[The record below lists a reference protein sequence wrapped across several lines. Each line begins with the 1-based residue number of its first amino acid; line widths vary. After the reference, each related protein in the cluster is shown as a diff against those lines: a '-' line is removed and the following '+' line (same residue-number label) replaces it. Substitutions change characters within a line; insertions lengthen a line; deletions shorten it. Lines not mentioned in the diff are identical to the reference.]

1 MLAVLTLLASC
12 DKDTATPDNNN
23 TPSNGNLNISIQH
36 TVGSEA
42 LVMNDMRYTNAAGNL
57 YSINLLKY
65 YISNITLHKKGGS
78 NTAFSVYK
86 LIDGAL
92 PATGTFSTGTLEA
105 GSYDS
110 ISFCIGID
118 PTRNHTGAQ
127 DGDLDVSKGMFWT
140 WNTGYI
146 FYKHEGQYKNTA
158 GQTKSMIF
166 HLGTD
171 NAFTKIS
178 IPVELEI
185 NGNKTMQLQLDV
197 NSIYTSPQTIDF
209 NVDNNRQS
217 GSAAD
222 ALWISNMKSNFAD
235 AFRFLKVE

>member
-36 TVGSEA
+36 TIGSEA

-65 YISNITLHKKGGS
+65 YISNITLHKKDGN

-92 PATGTFSTGTLEA
+92 PATASFSVGNLEA

-178 IPVELEI
+178 IPVALEI